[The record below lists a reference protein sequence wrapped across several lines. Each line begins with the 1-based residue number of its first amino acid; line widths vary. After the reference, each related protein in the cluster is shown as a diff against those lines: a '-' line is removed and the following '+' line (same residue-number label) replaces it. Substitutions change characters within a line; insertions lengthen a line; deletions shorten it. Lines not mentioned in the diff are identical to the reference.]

1 MTMGNS
7 VTIVIPT
14 HNRAHMVGRAIE
26 CALGQTHKETDVLVY
41 DDASEDKTRR
51 VVKKYACGRLKYVR
65 GDPCL
70 GECRV
75 RALVAQLVKTDYLA
89 WLDSDDL
96 CNQYR
101 IAVQVAVLNENDVPW
116 CRVDAEVYRKDAKID
131 WREFPRK
138 RERLEFMTPSTMVRT
153 EFIKARPHRPYLFGC
168 DTIWELEALRDAK
181 SGVVVHR
188 ILYYYMM
195 HDPGRVSKV
204 YPKRPTFEADMAEQ
218 RAYRQSI
225 LTLLEERGISFR
237 GQVLSEEY
245 TKGLIETCCS

>member
-1 MTMGNS
+1 
-7 VTIVIPT
+7 
-14 HNRAHMVGRAIE
+14 MVGRAIE

-51 VVKKYACGRLKYVR
+51 VVKKYACDRLKYVR

-70 GECRV
+70 GECCV

-101 IAVQVAVLNENDVPW
+101 IAVQVAVLNENDAPW
-116 CRVDAEVYRKDAKID
+116 CRVDAEVYRKDANID

-138 RERLEFMTPSTMVRT
+138 RERLEFMTPSTMART

-181 SGVVVHR
+181 PGLVVHR

-195 HDPGRVSKV
+195 HDPGRVSKT
-204 YPKRPTFEADMAEQ
+204 YPHRPTFEQEMADQRKYRAELLALLEQ
-218 RAYRQSI
+218 RGTPYRGVVLDDQYV
-225 LTLLEERGISFR
+225 EE
-237 GQVLSEEY
+237 VLKRCYS
-245 TKGLIETCCS
+245 